1 MQNFKNINNN
11 EVYDPKEVKEQTV
24 KEIGV
29 NPWAGGKRTEKNGG
43 SLLAAGKEGCFG
55 SNWGPSVAKEIRRD
69 LPFHSVLLVRRFL
82 GRQGVKHRE
91 RERERERENQKPSR
105 SSWLSLVVSIA
116 IFFRFG
122 FFRFGFL
129 RFGFLRFGIL
139 RFGFLRFIVIFPHL
153 NN

>member
-55 SNWGPSVAKEIRRD
+55 SNWGPSVAKEIRKD

-82 GRQGVKHRE
+82 RKTGGRTQRRKEKDLKGKKKW
-91 RERERERENQKPSR
+91 RENLLSVSFFSPLKQISNFEAQYLSSPS
-105 SSWLSLVVSIA
+105 SPPKSLLPNPSKV
-116 IFFRFG
+116 
-122 FFRFGFL
+122 
-129 RFGFLRFGIL
+129 
-139 RFGFLRFIVIFPHL
+139 PK
-153 NN
+153 

>member
-55 SNWGPSVAKEIRRD
+55 SNWGPSVAKEIRKD
-69 LPFHSVLLVRRFL
+69 LPFHSVLLVRRFFRKT
-82 GRQGVKHRE
+82 GGQTQRE
-91 RERERERENQKPSR
+91 RERERERESKTFT
-105 SSWLSLVVSIA
+105 VVLA
-116 IFFRFG
+116 VTCRFHCH
-122 FFRFGFL
+122 FLQVRFL
-129 RFGFLRFGIL
+129 QVRFS
-139 RFGFLRFIVIFPHL
+139 
-153 NN
+153 